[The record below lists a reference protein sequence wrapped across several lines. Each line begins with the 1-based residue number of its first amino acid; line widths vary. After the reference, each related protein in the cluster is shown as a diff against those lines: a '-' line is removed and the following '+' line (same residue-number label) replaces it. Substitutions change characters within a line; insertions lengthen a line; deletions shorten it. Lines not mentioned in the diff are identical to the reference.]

1 LKVPEYTVKQG
12 DCMMTI
18 AEANGFLW
26 ETLWNHGDN
35 AELKERRKDPNVLFP
50 GDIVV
55 IPELTP
61 RIESA
66 PTEERTTFV
75 KKTNRVQV
83 RLRLL
88 DLKRNPRANI
98 EYTAT
103 VDSIISSGR
112 SDGEGYITLNVPP
125 NASELKL
132 KVTEGSKIDE
142 YTLPLGSVDPIEE
155 LSGVQ
160 QRLTNLGYSCASEQG
175 TLGELTRASIRSF
188 QKEMNL
194 RVSGDLDDATRQK
207 LKEIHGS

>member
-1 LKVPEYTVKQG
+1 
-12 DCMMTI
+12 MII

-26 ETLWNHGDN
+26 ETIWNHEDN
-35 AELKERRKDPNVLFP
+35 AQLKERRKDPNVLFP

-55 IPELTP
+55 VPDLTP

-66 PTEERTTFV
+66 PTEKRTTFI
-75 KKTNRVQV
+75 KKANLVQV

-88 DLKRNPRANI
+88 DLKRYPRTNI

-103 VDSIISSGR
+103 VDNVISSGR
-112 SDGEGYITLNVPP
+112 SDGDGYITITAPP

-132 KVTEGSKIDE
+132 KVTEGTKTDE
-142 YTLPLGSVDPIEE
+142 YTLPLGSIDPIEE

-160 QRLTNLGYSCASEQG
+160 QRLTNLGYSCASEQE
-175 TLGELTRASIRSF
+175 TLGELTKASIRSF
-188 QKEMNL
+188 QKEMHL
-194 RVSGDLDDATRQK
+194 RVSGELDDATRQK